1 VIGEVNTRSWFV
13 YLEEDFED
21 ISLLIIYQADWCAI
35 IGGDISPREVEYT
48 HRFTFETGY
57 SSPIQ

>member
-1 VIGEVNTRSWFV
+1 MIGEINTRSWFV

-35 IGGDISPREVEYT
+35 IGGDISP
-48 HRFTFETGY
+48 
-57 SSPIQ
+57 SSTVFPGNSEQSFV